1 MALNAY
7 RRHRRECPARHP
19 EESRSGEF
27 EERKKG
33 WKRCDCP
40 IFVSGTLGGKFKR
53 QNTGSSGWVEARGFM
68 TLRESIQAWEG
79 STKECLPTPELQDSR
94 ITIVD
99 ATDAYTASCAN
110 RGVAIPTLKK
120 YKTFVKQ
127 LRAYSD
133 SRGYVKLDQLK
144 VADMDC
150 FYASWN
156 DAKRAKAK
164 KLDRLKWFIKFCL
177 KRDWLTKN
185 IADDLRAPEGSSVP
199 ANKMPVTDEEVSR
212 ILTACDA
219 LGAPTP
225 RGPRYRPWSGED
237 AKDFILLSVY
247 TGLRISDVATFNVR
261 ERLNGNDVFTSR
273 SY

>member
-53 QNTGSSGWVEARGFM
+53 QNTGNSDWVEARAFM
-68 TLRESIQAWEG
+68 TQRESIQAWEG
-79 STKECLPTPELQDSR
+79 STKGCLPTPELQDTR

-99 ATDAYTASCAN
+99 ATDAYIASCAN

-133 SRGYVKLDQLK
+133 SRGYVILDQLK

-150 FYASWN
+150 FYASWK

-164 KLDRLKWFIKFCL
+164 KLDRLKSFIKFCL

-199 ANKMPVTDEEVSR
+199 ANKMPFTDEEVTR
-212 ILTACDA
+212 ILTACDV

-225 RGPRYRPWSGED
+225 RGPGYRPWSGED